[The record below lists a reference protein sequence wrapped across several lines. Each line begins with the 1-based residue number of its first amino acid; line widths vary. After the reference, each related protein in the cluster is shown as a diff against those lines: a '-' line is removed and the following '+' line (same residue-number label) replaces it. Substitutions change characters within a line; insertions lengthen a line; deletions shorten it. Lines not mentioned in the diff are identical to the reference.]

1 MLDYGGAVILMT
13 NALGD
18 RIRAERRAR
27 GLTQREL
34 AGENYSPTF
43 ISKIESGT
51 VSPSLDTL
59 EKLAARLGRPISYFL
74 EGVDLAARLKSQ
86 VLELSLELG
95 ENCLR
100 NRTLAHA
107 QDHFQQT
114 LTLAQEMEDAARV
127 ARAHLG
133 LARVALGEDQLDT
146 AEQHLTAAHA
156 YYTTSKDAY
165 QCALLHNAWGVLYF
179 ERRRYRQAQ
188 QCYEQALEL
197 IKGQREFLDLEGRIL
212 YNLADTCRVLED
224 LKSSTRYYHQA
235 LELLADTDDFYKQGV
250 IYMSLSL
257 NYHERGNLDQA
268 VEYAERSKGLFIAID
283 NLRLAGQVNTNLGL
297 IYLDK
302 GEVDKALEYLT
313 ESATISQQLKDAQGE
328 IGAYYALAKYFYKVG
343 EYEQAWKYARKVLDL
358 ESRVERSRQP
368 AYAEAIIGRIE
379 CRRGNRDE
387 GIARLLKAAQ
397 ALEKMGA
404 EEEAGKIYA
413 EVGKAYTEL
422 GDLVQANENF
432 MRQVVLIEKKEEF
445 P

>member
-1 MLDYGGAVILMT
+1 MLMA
-13 NALGD
+13 NALGS
-18 RIRAERRAR
+18 RIKAERRAC

-34 AGENYSPTF
+34 AGEDYSPTF

-59 EKLAARLGRPISYFL
+59 EKLAARLGRPVSYFL
-74 EGVDLAARLKSQ
+74 EGVDVAARLKAR
-86 VLELSLELG
+86 VVGLSLELG
-95 ENCLR
+95 ETNLH
-100 NRTLAHA
+100 NRTFAQA
-107 QDHFQQT
+107 QDYFQQA
-114 LTLAQEMEDAARV
+114 LALAQEMEDTALV

-133 LARVALGEDQLDT
+133 LARMCLEDEQSDT
-146 AEQHLTAAHA
+146 AEQHLIAAQTHYA
-156 YYTTSKDAY
+156 TSEDAY
-165 QCALLHNAWGVLYF
+165 QCALLHNAWGNLYF

-188 QCYEQALEL
+188 ECYEQALKL
-197 IKGQREFLDLEGRIL
+197 IKGQREFLDLEGRVL

-235 LELLADTDDFYKQGV
+235 LELLADTDDFYKQAV

-257 NYHERGNLDQA
+257 NYRDRGNLDQA
-268 VEYAERSKGLFIAID
+268 VEYAERSKGLFIAVD
-283 NLRLAGQVNTNLGL
+283 NLKLAGQVNTNLGL

-302 GEVDKALEYLT
+302 GEVDQALEYLQ

-328 IGAYYALAKYFYKVG
+328 MGAYYALAKYFYKVG
-343 EYEQAWKYARKVLDL
+343 EHEHALEYAHKVLGL
-358 ESRVERSRQP
+358 ESRVERSGQP
-368 AYAEAIIGRIE
+368 AYAEAIIGRIG

-397 ALEKMGA
+397 ALEKMGS

-422 GDLVQANENF
+422 GDLVQANEHF
-432 MRQVVLIEKKEEF
+432 MRQVVLIEKKEAF

>member
-1 MLDYGGAVILMT
+1 MT

-18 RIRAERRAR
+18 RIKAERRAR

-34 AGENYSPTF
+34 AGDDYSPTF
-43 ISKIESGT
+43 ISKIESG
-51 VSPSLDTL
+51 VVNPSLDTL
-59 EKLAARLGRPISYFL
+59 EKLAARLGRPASYFL
-74 EGVDLAARLKSQ
+74 EGVDMAARLKSR
-86 VLELSLELG
+86 VVGLSLELG

-100 NRTLAHA
+100 HRTLAQA
-107 QDHFQQT
+107 QDYFQQA
-114 LTLAQEMEDAARV
+114 LPLAQEMEDAALV

-133 LARVALGEDQLDT
+133 LARVALESEQPEI
-146 AEQHLTAAHA
+146 AEQHLIAAQA
-156 YYTTSKDAY
+156 YCTTNEDAY
-165 QCALLHNAWGVLYF
+165 QCALLHNAWGTLYF
-179 ERRRYRQAQ
+179 ERKRYRQAQ
-188 QCYEQALEL
+188 ERYEQALAL

-235 LELLADTDDFYKQGV
+235 LELLADTDNFYKQAV

-283 NLRLAGQVNTNLGL
+283 NLKLAGQVNTNLGL

-302 GEVDKALEYLT
+302 GEVDKALEYLN
-313 ESATISQQLKDAQGE
+313 ESATISQQLKDARGE
-328 IGAYYALAKYFYKVG
+328 MGAYYALAKYFSKVG
-343 EYEQAWKYARKVLDL
+343 EHEQALNYAHKVLDL

-387 GIARLLKAAQ
+387 GIARLLKAAHT
-397 ALEKMGA
+397 LEDLGN

-422 GDLVQANENF
+422 GDLVQANEHF
-432 MRQVVLIEKKEEF
+432 MRQVVLLEKKEEF